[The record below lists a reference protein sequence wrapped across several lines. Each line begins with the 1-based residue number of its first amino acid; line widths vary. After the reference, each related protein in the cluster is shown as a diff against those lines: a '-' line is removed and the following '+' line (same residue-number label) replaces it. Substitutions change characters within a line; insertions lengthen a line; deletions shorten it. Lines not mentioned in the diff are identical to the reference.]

1 MCKPMSWIEYDGNVY
16 FLTAKDLRTK
26 EGRELKKYL
35 GSAYK
40 EDVVGHG
47 AIDHFYGLK
56 GQGVHHEVN
65 DFTDPARFPQQIVA
79 AIKAG
84 AFEGMFICPQILTA
98 PALDEYG
105 KIRDATRAE
114 YEKIED
120 AAWAEYEKITA
131 PAWAEYEKITGA
143 AWAECGK
150 IRDAALAEYEKIT
163 APALAEYEKIRG
175 AAFWR
180 IARNPENRIDAWK

>member
-1 MCKPMSWIEYDGNVY
+1 MCKPMSWIEYDGQIY

-26 EGRELKKYL
+26 EGREFKRYL

-84 AFEGMFICPQILTA
+84 AFHGMFICPQILTS
-98 PALDEYG
+98 
-105 KIRDATRAE
+105 
-114 YEKIED
+114 
-120 AAWAEYEKITA
+120 
-131 PAWAEYEKITGA
+131 PAWAEYGKIKA
-143 AWAECGK
+143 SALAEYEK

-163 APALAEYEKIRG
+163 D

-180 IARNPENRIDAWK
+180 IARKPENRIDAWK

>member
-26 EGRELKKYL
+26 EGRDLKKYL

-56 GQGVHHEVN
+56 GRGVHHEVN
-65 DFTDPARFPQQIVA
+65 DFTDPARFPQQIVT

-84 AFEGMFICPQILTA
+84 AFKGMFICPQILTA
-98 PALDEYG
+98 PAWAD
-105 KIRDATRAE
+105 
-114 YEKIED
+114 YEKIKD
-120 AAWAEYEKITA
+120 AARADYEKIKAPARADYEKITA
-131 PAWAEYEKITGA
+131 PAWA
-143 AWAECGK
+143 
-150 IRDAALAEYEKIT
+150 DYEKIT
-163 APALAEYEKIRG
+163 APARADYEKIKAPAWADYEKIKD

>member
-1 MCKPMSWIEYDGNVY
+1 MCEPMSWIEYDGNVY

-47 AIDHFYGLK
+47 AIDNYFGLM

-65 DFTDPARFPQQIVA
+65 DFTDPSRFPPQIVE

-84 AFEGMFICPQILTA
+84 AFNGMFICPQILTV
-98 PALDEYG
+98 
-105 KIRDATRAE
+105 
-114 YEKIED
+114 
-120 AAWAEYEKITA
+120 
-131 PAWAEYEKITGA
+131 PAWAEYK
-143 AWAECGK
+143 K
-150 IRDAALAEYEKIT
+150 IRGAALAEYEKIKG
-163 APALAEYEKIRG
+163 ADWDEYEKIRG
-175 AAFWR
+175 AAWDEYEKITQTSFWC
-180 IARNPENRIDAWK
+180 IARKPENRIDAWK